1 MFSDDFNYAT
11 IADMTPRSINS
22 INAQNS
28 PSDNKIVLRLP
39 INGDKTFSV
48 TAEYFYL
55 GTPDDTEATVAENS
69 VLLMTGVVD
78 GVRDLNLAE
87 DHTFHWFI
95 DTVAKTIEGGVVMGG
110 FFYKFETVEGN
121 VLITQFPVDDGLCR
135 FEKGTDGPDPPKYN
149 EAREAR
155 KAVKRAKKELKRL
168 NRKEKR
174 QEKREQK
181 HGVESR
187 RALAGEEEEEEKEE
201 EQEEEMENADLHDGH
216 NHHHHH
222 HAHAAH
228 GHDDSLEHRQLQT
241 VGLLI
246 FLDLAPV
253 SGVYQPWNGGKFITI
268 TGCPTSVT
276 VGLLPALVSAVRE
289 DFAPFNVEV
298 RAFFLVVVGGGKRV
312 LGSMR
317 LFSFP
322 FYLLPLHHFLS
333 CFSSLLPVLFS
344 PS

>member
-1 MFSDDFNYAT
+1 
-11 IADMTPRSINS
+11 
-22 INAQNS
+22 
-28 PSDNKIVLRLP
+28 
-39 INGDKTFSV
+39 
-48 TAEYFYL
+48 
-55 GTPDDTEATVAENS
+55 
-69 VLLMTGVVD
+69 MTGVVD
-78 GVRDLNLAE
+78 GVRDLSLAE

-110 FFYKFETVEGN
+110 FFYYFETVEGN

-135 FEKGTDGPDPPKYN
+135 FRKGSDGPDPRKYN

-168 NRKEKR
+168 NRKETR

-187 RALAGEEEEEEKEE
+187 RALAGEEEEEKEE

-228 GHDDSLEHRQLQT
+228 GHDDSLEHRQLLT

-276 VGLLPALVSAVRE
+276 EGLLSALVSAVRE

-298 RAFFLVVVGGGKRV
+298 RAFFLAGGRGGGGGC
-312 LGSMR
+312 LGVCVCFR
-317 LFSFP
+317 FLFISCLCTIFFLASLLSSPSFSLHHSLL
-322 FYLLPLHHFLS
+322 FLLLPPSQLHRFLKLLYDGPCVRVTGGRGPGICPPS
-333 CFSSLLPVLFS
+333 SSLAPVSYLPLSS
-344 PS
+344 PPPPPSFLPPL